1 MESDIK
7 TAWKLDLDAASR
19 RRLVPGAQ
27 RDVDGRACLAMM
39 IAGALNV
46 VLAPRVRQLFF

>member
-7 TAWKLDLDAASR
+7 TARQLDLDAASR
-19 RRLVPGAQ
+19 WRLVPGAQ
-27 RDVDGRACLAMM
+27 HDVDGRACLVMM

-46 VLAPRVRQLFF
+46 VLAP

>member
-7 TAWKLDLDAASR
+7 TARKLDLDAASR

-27 RDVDGRACLAMM
+27 HDVDGRACLAMM
-39 IAGALNV
+39 IAGALNMM
-46 VLAPRVRQLFF
+46 LAP